1 MEKMRQDSSASMGGP
16 RLVSF
21 NWVSSRQA
29 PQLRHLMSQVLIWTS
44 TQPKP
49 PDLIQTMQ
57 SNRLKTHLARAPWWA
72 LTLSSTPGTYSSF
85 LISLLALIFFPTSFF
100 LPYFCPLFT
109 NHHLLISLRSSLPRY
124 FVPYHIS
131 IALNLSYLSSS
142 LLSSLRPQW
151 LLFPFLLSSLSLIR
165 SQRQSSS
172 PLSSPTSFFLSP

>member
-1 MEKMRQDSSASMGGP
+1 MEKIRQDSSASMGP
-16 RLVSF
+16 RLVPF
-21 NWVSSRQA
+21 NWVSPRQA
-29 PQLRHLMSQVLIWTS
+29 PPLRHLMSQVLIWTS
-44 TQPKP
+44 PQPKP

-72 LTLSSTPGTYSSF
+72 LTLSSTPSTYASF

-109 NHHLLISLRSSLPRY
+109 NHHLLISLPSSLPLY
-124 FVPYHIS
+124 FVHYHDS
-131 IALNLSYLSSS
+131 IALTLSYLTSS

-151 LLFPFLLSSLSLIR
+151 LLFPFLLSSLSLIH
-165 SQRQSSS
+165 SQQQSSS